1 MVMEMSEAKWQE
13 LSLQIKELLMTTR
26 IQSIDVC
33 ERVWKIFDQLRKYE
47 NAWPHLARRK
57 PWTIAGAI
65 FFIAVKESGRKIT
78 HLELCSMW
86 DISEPCLMDNIK
98 LLQTY
103 LRNIRGD

>member
-13 LSLQIKELLMTTR
+13 LSLQIKELLMTTG
-26 IQSIDVC
+26 QPIDVC

-47 NAWPHLARRK
+47 NAWSHLARRK
-57 PWTIAGAI
+57 SWTVAAAI
-65 FFIAVKESGRKIT
+65 FFIARKESGRKVT
-78 HLELCSMW
+78 HLGLCSEW
-86 DISEPCLMDNIK
+86 GISEPCLMDNVK